1 MQKPREERKQKGLC
15 IYCGEKMDREGIH
28 CTSCNKQYNTWNTE
42 YRTILIK
49 NSLCPQC
56 GEQLDREGLFCSECC
71 KNSRLKARIR
81 NAERRALGLCVQ
93 CGEKAE
99 EDRSYCRRC
108 LDARME
114 RYRKKKENS

>member
-1 MQKPREERKQKGLC
+1 
-15 IYCGEKMDREGIH
+15 MDREGIH
-28 CTSCNKQYNTWNTE
+28 CTSCNKQYNIWENE
-42 YRTILIK
+42 YRTILIE

-71 KNSRLKARIR
+71 KNSRFKARIR

-108 LDARME
+108 LDARMD
-114 RYRKKKENS
+114 RYRKKKGG